1 MPRKNPIPEIELSAC
16 RRLMEFRKQEL
27 WLTRV
32 ALAAQLGMDSARL
45 ANYELARVPLKFDL
59 ADHFCK
65 TFNVSMRW
73 LAEGVGNRRGYRP
86 IHPEL
91 RSRIPHNA
99 PFATFWRDHLS
110 GYIIES
116 SVDEILELCRAL
128 KTSGSL
134 THPDEAARLCFWE
147 LSEHIE
153 KVFYRCDTSLKLRL
167 IRSLY
172 VTLANFACEN
182 LGDSMDY
189 DWSDLQEE
197 ATTWVSLP
205 KEEPQRT
212 VDTLT
217 EHSNIEGVSEME
229 SLIRRLRAA
238 VAKRGARAALARHLG
253 VALPRIS
260 EWLREQNPQRPSG
273 ETALKLAKWVAQQ
286 EEAARK
292 KTNTPGSGANTVEGE
307 ATKCNANENKSK
319 PSGRAQ
325 E

>member
-1 MPRKNPIPEIELSAC
+1 
-16 RRLMEFRKQEL
+16 
-27 WLTRV
+27 
-32 ALAAQLGMDSARL
+32 
-45 ANYELARVPLKFDL
+45 
-59 ADHFCK
+59 
-65 TFNVSMRW
+65 MRW

-91 RSRIPHNA
+91 RRKIPDNA

-110 GYIIES
+110 GWTVIS
-116 SVDEILELCRAL
+116 QGDEILELSRAL
-128 KTSGSL
+128 QRHGL
-134 THPDEAARLCFWE
+134 LMHPDDAAHDSFWYLRE
-147 LSEHIE
+147 LIE
-153 KVFYRCDTSLKLRL
+153 KVFKRCDTPLQLCL
-167 IRSLY
+167 IRRLY
-172 VTLANFACEN
+172 ATLANFACEN

-217 EHSNIEGVSEME
+217 EHSNIEGVSEIE